1 MSDWLKV
8 GHKSLYNLVIFA
20 ACCFSF
26 FQFVL
31 PYHLFFKEQMQ
42 LFLLTKEYF
51 LSYAGKPAWAACYA
65 GDFLT
70 QFFYLR
76 GGGAATLTLAL
87 CLEYALWVTVL
98 RHIGLKRYAAFS
110 ALLPVVADGF
120 LHCGLYYEL
129 PASISVI
136 IVLAAFEAFILIKRP
151 VAAFIAGIALLPVL
165 YTMAG
170 VSFLLFPVLIHIYMW
185 RKGECGRIYL
195 TAITI
200 TTALSAGIYPATVR
214 SHYLLTPEQ
223 AYRYPFPASLN
234 VRGADLDREK
244 ILSLSVEAAR
254 GRWDEVGRRAQA
266 AGMDNPVVTYYANIA
281 LSKQGRLPDEL
292 LNYYQ
297 PFTGGL
303 FLPVN
308 PQSGRLTIFF
318 SNEVFYHLGDMNMA
332 QHSAMLGMI
341 FSPRHRSSSLVKRL
355 AEISHINGDTAV
367 ARKYLRMLDATLFH
381 RRWAKRF
388 EQMPPEPTSPVADD
402 ILRSSSDYATSL
414 EWLVENNPD
423 DRYALDYLLCYHLL
437 NKDIAAFVTVYD
449 RYRKGKAG
457 HLPRIYGEALLI
469 MLAAG
474 KAPAAE
480 LQSYGIRDELVSAFI
495 EYTGIYERSNGVPDM
510 LSERFGK
517 SYWFYYHFARAGEEG
532 EV

>member
-1 MSDWLKV
+1 MAVPAHIKRRIV
-8 GHKSLYNLVIFA
+8 TGGVFA

-26 FQFVL
+26 FQFIL

-42 LFLLTKEYF
+42 LFLLTGEYF
-51 LSYAGKPAWAACYA
+51 LDYAGKPAWLACYA

-76 GGGAATLTLAL
+76 GGGALTLTLVL
-87 CLEYALWVTVL
+87 CLEYSLWVRAL
-98 RHIGLKRYAAFS
+98 RHLGLKRYAAFS

-129 PASISVI
+129 PASVSI
-136 IVLAAFEAFILIKRP
+136 ILVLAAFEAFILIKRTT
-151 VAAFIAGIALLPVL
+151 AAFVAGIALLPVL
-165 YTMAG
+165 YTVAG
-170 VSFLLFPVLIHIYMW
+170 ASFFLFPVLAYIYMW
-185 RKGECGRIYL
+185 KKGVRGRLYL
-195 TAITI
+195 VSMAAM
-200 TTALSAGIYPATVR
+200 ALSAGIYPATLR
-214 SHYLLTPEQ
+214 SHYLLTPAQ

-234 VRGADLDREK
+234 IRGADLDREK

-254 GRWDEVGRRAQA
+254 GRWDVVSRRAQTA
-266 AGMDNPVVTYYANIA
+266 PDNPIVTYYANIA
-281 LSKQGRLPDEL
+281 SSKQGRLPDEL

-308 PQSGRLTIFF
+308 PQSDRLTIFF

-355 AEISHINGDTAV
+355 AEISSINGDTAV
-367 ARKYLRMLDATLFH
+367 AGKYIRMLDATLFH

-388 EQMPPEPTSPVADD
+388 KQTAPAHMPSSTGD
-402 ILRSSSDYATSL
+402 ILRSASDHVASL
-414 EWLVENNPD
+414 EWLTANNPD
-423 DRYALDYLLCYHLL
+423 NSYAPDYLLCYHLL
-437 NKDIAAFVTVYD
+437 NKDIGAFASVYD
-449 RYRKGKAG
+449 RYRKGKDGAE
-457 HLPRIYGEALLI
+457 HIPRVYGEALLI
-469 MLAAG
+469 ILAAG
-474 KAPAAE
+474 KAPADE
-480 LQSYGIRDELVSAFI
+480 LQSYGISSESVSAFI
-495 EYTGIYERSNGVPDM
+495 EYTGIYERSKGDPDM
-510 LSERFGK
+510 LRERFGR
-517 SYWFYYHFARAGEEG
+517 SYWFYYHFARAGKEG